1 MVHQEQF
8 SVCAKNFTVA
18 CPDIVIGIRRRVIR
32 IQIEETV
39 IRPVI
44 RITAHIRSNS
54 SRQCTTPIKFFPSEF
69 RLEAEARPDIAT
81 GIRRRAIRMQ
91 IEETDI
97 RPVSRITAH
106 TRSNPTG
113 CIPVVVAY
121 IYR

>member
-1 MVHQEQF
+1 VVHQEQF

-69 RLEAEARPDIAT
+69 RLEAEARPEIAT
-81 GIRRRAIRMQ
+81 GIQRRVIRTQ
-91 IEETDI
+91 TEETGT
-97 RPVSRITAH
+97 RPATRTTAH
-106 TRSNPTG
+106 SRSNIAG
-113 CIPVVVAY
+113 AIPEVVAN